1 MKQIEYKS
9 IWLEQ
14 LKKSRKIK
22 SISSNISTDTII
34 VGAGISGVITAY
46 YLLKDTNKKIVILEA
61 DKMGHGATGHNAG
74 QVASYFEHS
83 FSKIV
88 KEYGLTKAS
97 QAQRFVLSA
106 WDLLDHII
114 YEVNPKHKPD
124 VFTGFAG
131 CSTIEQLLSHLEN
144 SYKRNKSNV
153 VMDFA
158 YIKNNKKILEQI
170 PKKYEHLY
178 SIETQDQVLK
188 KLETNNS
195 SYIAALAVRK
205 GCLNS
210 AKFCEEIIEYL
221 YDKNP
226 TRFELYEQNPVE
238 KIQLHKTLV
247 NVYFK
252 NNKFKA
258 KAKEIILCTN
268 GFRNFQLVD
277 SKCELINTTHIDTVK
292 GLIGYMGAY
301 KLQANQRPTAISYFP
316 KNFDKTDAYFYLTRR
331 KTKINENLICIG
343 GPDFDLKKDEFYNKK
358 THYIKDAKKQVESFL
373 EKNHKFT
380 PENIS
385 MQYNWEG
392 LMGYTK
398 TNLRVIGQDKIYS
411 NLYYNL
417 GCNGVGILPSIFG
430 GKRLSLLFQGKKL
443 EKTVFDP

>member
-1 MKQIEYKS
+1 MKQLEYKS
-9 IWLEQ
+9 IWIEQ

-22 SISSNISTDTII
+22 SISSNISTQTII
-34 VGAGISGVITAY
+34 VGAGISGVVTAY
-46 YLLKDTNKKIVILEA
+46 YLLKDTNKKVVILEA

-74 QVASYFEHS
+74 QIASYFEHS

-88 KEYGLTKAS
+88 KEHGLKKAS
-97 QAQRFVLSA
+97 HAQRLVLSA

-114 YEVNPKHKPD
+114 YEVEPKHKPD
-124 VFTGFAG
+124 MFTGFAG
-131 CSTIEQLLSHLEN
+131 CTTVDQLLSHLEN

-158 YIKNNKKILEQI
+158 YIKNSKKILEQI

-195 SYIAALAVRK
+195 SYIAALAVKK

-221 YDKNP
+221 YEKYP
-226 TRFELYEQNPVE
+226 TRFELLEKSPVSQ
-238 KIQLHKTLV
+238 IQLHKTLV
-247 NVYFK
+247 NVSFRE
-252 NNKFKA
+252 NNFKA

-268 GFRNFQLVD
+268 GFRNFLIVD
-277 SKCELINTTHIDTVK
+277 SDFKQINTTHIDTVK
-292 GLIGYMGAY
+292 GLVGYMGAY
-301 KLQANQRPTAISYFP
+301 KIQTKQRPTAISYFP
-316 KNFDKTDAYFYLTRR
+316 KNFDKTDAYFYFTRR
-331 KTKINENLICIG
+331 KVNSNENLICIG
-343 GPDFDLKKDEFYNKK
+343 GPDYELNGEFYDKEK
-358 THYIKDAKKQVESFL
+358 HYIKDAKKQVETFL
-373 EKNHKFT
+373 EKNNKFT
-380 PENIS
+380 PENVS

-398 TNLRVIGQDKIYS
+398 TNLKVIGQDKIHS

-417 GCNGVGILPSIFG
+417 GCNGVGILPSILG

-443 EKTVFDP
+443 DKTVFDA